1 MRATQVLRHRAV
13 RWGLPLLVAGGAI
26 ALAVGGQKLDS
37 PVQTGSEPVDLVQPS
52 NLSALDLQLTWP
64 VDVREGLVALPA
76 DAAADSV
83 VVPPGAVNVRVDAD
97 GATVV
102 FEGVPAADVVAFYEL
117 TGPASGY
124 QLQDLNAAA
133 PGNTSEYAGE
143 SLLQFVSGDAVGT
156 VRIDSATDVA
166 HVTLA

>member
-1 MRATQVLRHRAV
+1 MRTTQILRHRAV

-26 ALAVGGQKLDS
+26 ALAIGGQQLDS
-37 PVQTGSEPVDLVQPS
+37 PAPASSAPVDLVQPS

-64 VDVREGLVALPA
+64 VEVRNGLVALPA
-76 DAAADSV
+76 DAPADSV
-83 VVPPGAVNVRVDAD
+83 VVPPGAVNVRIDAD

-117 TGPASGY
+117 TGPAAGY
-124 QLQDLNAAA
+124 QLQDLNSAA

-143 SLLQFVSGDAVGT
+143 SLLRFVSGNAVST

-166 HVTLA
+166 HVSLG